1 MRGPQHALEQME
13 HADVGGA
20 DQTPSETSDDDGN
33 EGVLAPTQERKHG
46 VTS

>member
-1 MRGPQHALEQME
+1 MRRPQHALEQME
-13 HADVGGA
+13 HADVGSA
-20 DQTPSETSDDDGN
+20 DQSPGETSDGYGN